1 MVALEAILLLLAVV
15 GLAVAGGLV
24 YVANNKRKA
33 VEKTLA
39 EAEARAKELVA
50 KADADAQNQHK
61 ALILEARDE
70 AHRLKLDAERELKE
84 QQAEVSRRENRA
96 IQKEETLDAKA
107 EAVARKGEELLSRER
122 ELATLQ
128 EEAERLRERQLAEL
142 QRVAELSA
150 EDARKL
156 LLTKLEHELE
166 RESALMIKQAEQE
179 ARAIADKKAREIVT
193 TAIQRCAVDHCVEG
207 TVSVVTLPSDDMKGR
222 IIGREGRNI
231 RALENATG
239 IDLII
244 DDTPEAVVLSSFDP
258 VRREIARRALEAL
271 IADGRIH
278 PQRIEE
284 QVEKARRDVEAQM
297 KEDGEA
303 ALLEVGVQGVHPEL
317 VKTLGRL
324 RYRTSYGQ
332 NVLAHSKEVCYLA
345 TMIAEELGA
354 NVQVAKRAALMHDLG
369 KAVSHEMEGSHA
381 VNGADMAAKYGE
393 SPAVVHAI
401 RAHHNDEEPTTVEAV
416 ICLLADAISAAR
428 PGARR
433 ENIDIYVKRLQKLE
447 EIANSF
453 PGVERTFAIQAGR
466 EIRVM
471 VQPEVVD
478 DAMAH
483 KIAREM
489 ASRIQSE
496 MEYPGMIKVTVIRET
511 RSTEFAK

>member
-1 MVALEAILLLLAVV
+1 MTAPATILLIAAVLAIAVAV
-15 GLAVAGGLV
+15 GLLVAVQSQ
-24 YVANNKRKA
+24 RSS
-33 VEKTLA
+33 LA
-39 EAEARAKELVA
+39 RQLADAETRAKELLA
-50 KADADAQNQHK
+50 KAAQDAENERR
-61 ALILEARDE
+61 ALVLAAKDE
-70 AHRLKLDAERELKE
+70 AIQLRSETEREIKDL
-84 QQAEVSRRENRA
+84 QAEIAKRENRLL
-96 IQKEETLDAKA
+96 QKEESLDAKFETLNHRA
-107 EAVARKGEELLSRER
+107 DELQGRER
-122 ELATLQ
+122 ELTALKS
-128 EEAERLRERQLAEL
+128 ELAEL
-142 QRVAELSA
+142 QEHQRRELERISGLTQD
-150 EDARKL
+150 DAKKL
-156 LLTKLEHELE
+156 VLTRLEHELE

-179 ARAIADKKAREIVT
+179 AREIADKKAREIVT
-193 TAIQRCAVDHCVEG
+193 TAIQRCAVDHTVEG

-258 VRREIARRALEAL
+258 VRREIARRALQAL

-332 NVLAHSKEVCYLA
+332 NVLAHSKEVCYIA

-354 NVQVAKRAALMHDLG
+354 NVQVAKRAALLHDLG

-381 VNGADMAAKYGE
+381 VNGADMAAKFGE
-393 SPAVVHAI
+393 APAVVHAI
-401 RAHHNDEEPTTVEAV
+401 RAHHNDEEPSTVEAV

-466 EIRVM
+466 EVRVM

-489 ASRIQSE
+489 AARIQSE

>member
-1 MVALEAILLLLAVV
+1 MTGLGTILLIVAIV
-15 GLAVAGGLV
+15 GLAVAVGLLV
-24 YVANNKRKA
+24 VANNKHQA
-33 VEKTLA
+33 VEKTLR
-39 EAEARAKELVA
+39 EAEARAKELIARAEIEAESKTKEFLLVA
-50 KADADAQNQHK
+50 K
-61 ALILEARDE
+61 DE
-70 AHRLKLDAERELKE
+70 AYKFRSEAEREIKDL
-84 QQAEVSRRENRA
+84 QAELAKRENRLL
-96 IQKEETLDAKA
+96 QKEETLDSKLEAMNLKVDELRAKEQDIQA
-107 EAVARKGEELLSRER
+107 IRQEVEGVRDRHLKEL
-122 ELATLQ
+122 
-128 EEAERLRERQLAEL
+128 ERLSEL
-142 QRVAELSA
+142 TM

-156 LLTKLEHELE
+156 LMSRLELELE
-166 RESALMIKQAEQE
+166 REAALMIKQAEHE
-179 ARAIADKKAREIVT
+179 AREQAEKKAREIVT
-193 TAIQRCAVDHCVEG
+193 TAIQRCAVDHTVEG
-207 TVSVVTLPSDDMKGR
+207 TVSVVTLPSDEMKGR

-258 VRREIARRALEAL
+258 VRREVARRALQAL

-284 QVEKARRDVEAQM
+284 QVEKARREVEVQM
-297 KEDGEA
+297 REDGEA
-303 ALLEVGVQGVHPEL
+303 ALLEVGIQGVHPEIA
-317 VKTLGRL
+317 KILGRL

-332 NVLAHSKEVCYLA
+332 NVLAHSKEVCHIA

-354 NVQVAKRAALMHDLG
+354 DVKTAKRAALFHDLG
-369 KAVSHEMEGSHA
+369 KALSHEVEGSHA
-381 VNGADMAAKYGE
+381 VIGADLAAKYGE
-393 SPAVVHAI
+393 QPAVVHAI
-401 RAHHNDEEPTTVEAV
+401 RAHHNDEEPRTVEAV

-447 EIANSF
+447 EIAHSF

-471 VQPEVVD
+471 VKPEQVD
-478 DAMAH
+478 DVLAH
-483 KIAREM
+483 KIARDM
-489 ASRIQSE
+489 AQRIQSE